1 MLVDI
6 ETSGATGLIPSSK
19 LPTIGTTIFTV
30 MSQLAAEQDAINLSQ
45 GFPDFAVPEALIEM
59 LAHYL
64 RAGYNQYPPM
74 TGVPYLR
81 EQIAVKSQRLY
92 GAQIDSDT
100 EVTVTSGATEA
111 LHVAIQTVVHPGDE
125 VIVFDPAYDSYE
137 PAVTLCQGLTRHIP
151 LLAPDFAIDW
161 QRLRDTINPRTRMV
175 ILNSPH
181 NPTGSVVGEDDLAQL
196 AELLRGT
203 GIYLLADEVYEHMVF
218 DGACHASVLGHAELR
233 ERAFVVSS
241 FGKTCHATGWK
252 VGYCIAPPALTAEFR
267 KVHQF
272 VTFTTHTPT
281 QWALAEFID
290 QQPEH
295 YLGLSDFYQAK
306 RDFFLARM
314 VGSGFSLLPSH
325 GTYFQLADYSGL
337 SDMPDTEFARFLTV
351 TTKVA
356 AIPVSVF
363 CAVPPASRLVR
374 FCFAKQDDTLL
385 KAAERLHQVEAQLH
399 DRV

>member
-1 MLVDI
+1 LLVDI
-6 ETSGATGLIPSSK
+6 EASGATGLIPSSK

-92 GAQIDSDT
+92 GAQVDSET

-111 LHVAIQTVVHPGDE
+111 LNVAIQTVVHPGDE

-161 QRLRDTINPRTRMV
+161 QRLRDTINPKTRMV

-181 NPTGSVVGEDDLAQL
+181 NPTGSVVGEEDLAQL

-295 YLGLSDFYQAK
+295 YLGLSKFYQAK

-325 GTYFQLADYSGL
+325 GTYFQLADYSRL

-363 CAVPPASRLVR
+363 CAVPPATQLVR
-374 FCFAKQDDTLL
+374 FCFAKQDDTLRQ
-385 KAAERLHQVEAQLH
+385 AVERLHRVEAQLH
-399 DRV
+399 GRA